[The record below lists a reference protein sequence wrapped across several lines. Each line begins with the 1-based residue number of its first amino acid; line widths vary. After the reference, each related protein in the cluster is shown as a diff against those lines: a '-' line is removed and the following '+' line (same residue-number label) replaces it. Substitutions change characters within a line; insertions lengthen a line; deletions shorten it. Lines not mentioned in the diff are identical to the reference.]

1 MNQNVKPN
9 QEQPKRKMMLNTLT
23 SKLQPKPISMLS
35 SASTKYTINS
45 SMKKDK
51 WLFFLNII
59 AIIVY
64 TIIFDIYFKE

>member
-1 MNQNVKPN
+1 
-9 QEQPKRKMMLNTLT
+9 MLNTLT

-51 WLFFLNII
+51 
-59 AIIVY
+59 
-64 TIIFDIYFKE
+64 